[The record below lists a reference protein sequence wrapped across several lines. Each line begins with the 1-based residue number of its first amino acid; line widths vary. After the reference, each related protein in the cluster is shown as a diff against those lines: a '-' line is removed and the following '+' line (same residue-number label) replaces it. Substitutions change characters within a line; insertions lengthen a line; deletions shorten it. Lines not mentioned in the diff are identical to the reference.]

1 MEYSEEE
8 IISLALENNEDARNI
23 IYDKYKYIV
32 EIMLRK
38 YNKAS
43 FCLGIDLSELEQEA
57 FYAFS
62 DALNSYRDDKNAK
75 LSTFITLCIDR
86 RLKKIIRK
94 YSGEKAKL
102 LNNTF
107 SLDYDYD
114 EEGSTLKDYI
124 SDEQK
129 NDPLLNLTNEENYE
143 ELISKIKK
151 SLSDSEY
158 EIFKFIIN
166 EFDYITIAELTN
178 RNPKQVDNTIQR
190 IKHKIRDII
199 RSN

>member
-43 FCLGIDLSELEQEA
+43 FSLGIDLSELEQEA

-178 RNPKQVDNTIQR
+178 RNPNQVDNTIHR
-190 IKHKIRDII
+190 IKH
-199 RSN
+199 

>member
-43 FCLGIDLSELEQEA
+43 FSLGIDLSELEQEA

-75 LSTFITLCIDR
+75 LSTDR
-86 RLKKIIRK
+86 
-94 YSGEKAKL
+94 
-102 LNNTF
+102 
-107 SLDYDYD
+107 
-114 EEGSTLKDYI
+114 
-124 SDEQK
+124 
-129 NDPLLNLTNEENYE
+129 
-143 ELISKIKK
+143 K
-151 SLSDSEY
+151 S
-158 EIFKFIIN
+158 
-166 EFDYITIAELTN
+166 
-178 RNPKQVDNTIQR
+178 VV
-190 IKHKIRDII
+190 
-199 RSN
+199 

>member
-43 FCLGIDLSELEQEA
+43 FSLGIDLSELEQEA

-129 NDPLLNLTNEENYE
+129 NDPLLNLTNEEN
-143 ELISKIKK
+143 
-151 SLSDSEY
+151 
-158 EIFKFIIN
+158 
-166 EFDYITIAELTN
+166 
-178 RNPKQVDNTIQR
+178 
-190 IKHKIRDII
+190 
-199 RSN
+199 